1 MDFDNS
7 LINLD
12 KLKSFWGEDIQLQKE
27 MLNIYINDVPE
38 YLTSLKKA
46 IEEKNFKAV
55 YLHAHQIKGVS
66 LAMAIEVIPNHCLQI
81 EILAQNSS
89 LEGVNDLVIAIET
102 ILKKLKTFVI

>member
-1 MDFDNS
+1 MDFDNP

-12 KLKSFWGEDIQLQKE
+12 KLKSFWGEDIKLQKE
-27 MLNIYINDVPE
+27 MLDIYITDLPE
-38 YLTSLKKA
+38 YLTDLKKA
-46 IEEKNFKAV
+46 IEEKNFKEI
-55 YLHAHQIKGVS
+55 YHHAHRIKGVS
-66 LAMAIEVIPNHCLQI
+66 LAMAIDIIADHCLQI